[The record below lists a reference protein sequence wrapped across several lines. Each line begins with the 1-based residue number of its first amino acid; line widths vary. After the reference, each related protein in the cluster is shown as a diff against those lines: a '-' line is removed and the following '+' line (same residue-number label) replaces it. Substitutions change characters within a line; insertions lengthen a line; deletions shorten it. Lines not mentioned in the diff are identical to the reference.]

1 MLVEA
6 VIIILSLFCLYFAFR
21 KPPGLP
27 PGVWGLPILG
37 KFPSTSVR
45 FGDQVKA
52 LRPLYGDLISW
63 RVGSRLLVFLCNQHL
78 IKLALSKQEF
88 INRPDFSTFLT
99 YSQGS
104 FQGVIFGNGA
114 NWQIHRRFVLRH
126 LRNLGM
132 GKNKVEHDIQ
142 EEAMLLVQ
150 DFKNHTDKDET
161 LPVSIG
167 LAVFNVIWKLVAG
180 TRFKMD
186 DPQALEFIRLVWSV
200 NDTFQGS
207 VTLFNFFP
215 WLESYSPRWLQ
226 ERLGLK
232 KLQDTSEELYNI
244 AKKYVKQH
252 EDEHDPNNE
261 RDLIDQ
267 YLSAMKGEENE
278 DSVLSVKELLVV
290 VIDLFVAGT
299 ETTSSTLRWAIL
311 YLAKYPEI
319 QRRVHREIDEVLPR
333 GTIPQYHDR
342 TKLPYFEAVL
352 SEINRIV
359 SLVPLGVPHLAS
371 QDTQLEGYIIPKG
384 AVLLPHLECCHKDPE
399 LWEKPDQFYPEHF
412 LDAEGKFVNREGLM
426 PFAVGRRVCLGES
439 LARVEV
445 VVFLA
450 ALLQNFT
457 FTAPEGEP
465 LSTENDPKEI
475 TLNSPKPYRITI
487 TERKIEAEK

>member
-88 INRPDFSTFLT
+88 TNRPDFSTFLI
-99 YSQGS
+99 YSRGS
-104 FQGVIFGNGA
+104 FQ
-114 NWQIHRRFVLRH
+114 
-126 LRNLGM
+126 
-132 GKNKVEHDIQ
+132 
-142 EEAMLLVQ
+142 
-150 DFKNHTDKDET
+150 
-161 LPVSIG
+161 
-167 LAVFNVIWKLVAG
+167 G

-232 KLQDTSEELYNI
+232 KLQDTTEELYNI

-252 EDEHDPNNE
+252 EEEHEPNNE
-261 RDLIDQ
+261 RDLIAQ

-290 VIDLFVAGT
+290 VVDLFLAGT

-319 QRRVHREIDEVLPR
+319 QRRVQREIDEVLPR

-352 SEINRIV
+352 SEVNRIV
-359 SLVPLGVPHLAS
+359 SLSPLGIPHVAS

-465 LSTENDPKEI
+465 LSTENDPKEFS
-475 TLNSPKPYRITI
+475 LNSPKPYRITI
-487 TERKIEAEK
+487 TERKSEAEK